1 MLTAKGVKPIAVS
14 QQVFEST
21 WLFGAF
27 SPINRKRLL
36 IETNGCNSDFFQVF
50 MDELSATD
58 SEELMLILLD
68 NASFHK
74 TKKLKIP
81 DNIALIYIPPYS
93 PELNPAEKI
102 WQRLKRAFTNMPFTT
117 MEGVRN
123 FLTEQTNL
131 LSEDIV
137 ISTCAY
143 EWIFSG
149 NIWTV

>member
-14 QQVFEST
+14 QQAFEST

-27 SPINRKRLL
+27 SPIDGKRLL
-36 IETNGCNSDFFQVF
+36 IEAEGCNSDFFQVF
-50 MDELSATD
+50 MDELSMTD

-102 WQRLKRAFTNMPFTT
+102 WQRFKRAFTNIPFTT
-117 MEGVRN
+117 MAGVSN

-131 LSEDIV
+131 LSDHIV

-143 EWIFSG
+143 KWIFSE
-149 NIWTV
+149 NVWTV